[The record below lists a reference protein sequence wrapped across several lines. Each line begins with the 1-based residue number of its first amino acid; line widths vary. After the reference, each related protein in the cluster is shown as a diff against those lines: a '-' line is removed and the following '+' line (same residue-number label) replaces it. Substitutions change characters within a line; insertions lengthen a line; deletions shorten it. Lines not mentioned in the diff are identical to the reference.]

1 MSSSKNPANG
11 LVLVQGS
18 ASGGRRSASF
28 EKHRRQSSSGDVSM
42 VKLAHSRSHSRSAS
56 SASGTGNGHGV
67 TSSVQGP
74 VVPPPPK
81 ERLLPSPPLTPVA
94 SLKSLRKAA
103 GKERGL
109 GSDKDAMPKSG
120 KYNSNANT
128 DLKGVA
134 SDRSELVEGADGERD
149 TTEDGMDTE
158 HDGAL
163 SSWSYRPDGVTET
176 GTIGNTDTETTTDS
190 GGGDDNGAGLATSS
204 ISAAATAS
212 VQPSSVLATAPQLS
226 PSHNIAQEPIP
237 LQEDRDTLGVN
248 GTGTG
253 DDLHGELHS
262 SNESPSGTSS
272 SLSMPYG
279 HEANS
284 TSPAPSH
291 PLFNGPSL
299 QPWDLVDPPPN
310 NNEERLRRVRK
321 DSNRSMPG
329 SMVNVV
335 VKDGKKYRIPH
346 SSYYFGPPP
355 DTSAFGTD
363 PIGHI
368 GVHHPRE
375 IVRIERDYSGGDL
388 PQFSPAYPLELEGR
402 ITPTQFLET
411 INAINETLL
420 DAHSLRWSFVDN
432 TLAVLTLYISRLFIE
447 SNYDRKM
454 RRLRESV
461 EKLNKEVYNPV
472 GLNILW
478 PKDVAFMFLEI
489 EYY

>member
-1 MSSSKNPANG
+1 MSSTESFVNG
-11 LVLVQGS
+11 SALTQGS
-18 ASGGRRSASF
+18 TSGRRSASF
-28 EKHRRQSSSGDVSM
+28 EKHRRQSSSGDISM
-42 VKLAHSRSHSRSAS
+42 VKLAHSRSHSRSVS
-56 SASGTGNGHGV
+56 NASGSGNGHGV

-74 VVPPPPK
+74 AVPPPPK

-94 SLKSLRKAA
+94 SLSSLRKAA
-103 GKERGL
+103 GKERVL
-109 GSDKDAMPKSG
+109 ELDMDAMPKSA
-120 KYNSNANT
+120 KYNSNT
-128 DLKGVA
+128 DLKSVA
-134 SDRSELVEGADGERD
+134 PDRSELVDRVDGEHD

-163 SSWSYRPDGVTET
+163 SSWSYRPDGVTEA
-176 GTIGNTDTETTTDS
+176 GKIGNTDTATKADG
-190 GGGDDNGAGLATSS
+190 GGGDDDGAGLATSS

-212 VQPSSVLATAPQLS
+212 VQPSNALLATAPQLS
-226 PSHNIAQEPIP
+226 SSLQE
-237 LQEDRDTLGVN
+237 QEDRDPLRVN
-248 GTGTG
+248 GTGTD
-253 DDLHGELHS
+253 DDLHGEAHT
-262 SNESPSGTSS
+262 SNKSPPGTSS
-272 SLSMPYG
+272 SSSMPPG
-279 HEANS
+279 HEVNT

-291 PLFNGPSL
+291 PLFNGPSP

-310 NNEERLRRVRK
+310 NNEERLRRLRK
-321 DSNRSMPG
+321 DSNRSLPG

-411 INAINETLL
+411 INTINETLL

-454 RRLRESV
+454 RRLRELI
-461 EKLNKEVYNPV
+461 EKLNKEMYNPV

-478 PKDVAFMFLEI
+478 PKHVAFMFLEI